1 MTMKKIFALFLSTFL
16 FASLFAQQSV
26 TTFLGIPVDGTK
38 LSMRQKLI
46 NKGFRYVPSSDCLE
60 GEFNGRNVL
69 LYIVTNRDK
78 VYRIAVVDN
87 DFSDE
92 TNIRI
97 RFNNLYRQFMNN
109 GKYILNPMGEVGELP
124 EDEDIAYNI
133 SIKNKRYERS
143 FYQVSKGE
151 GISDSVD
158 KSVWFKIG
166 MPESREVYRDK
177 FLIFIYYDNER
188 NAAHGE
194 DL

>member
-1 MTMKKIFALFLSTFL
+1 MKKIFALFLSTFL

>member
-1 MTMKKIFALFLSTFL
+1 MTKKKIFALILSTFL

>member
-1 MTMKKIFALFLSTFL
+1 MKKIFALFLSTFL

-46 NKGFRYVPSSDCLE
+46 NKGFRYVPSRDCLE
-60 GEFNGRNVL
+60 GEFNGRDVEL
-69 LYIVTNRDK
+69 GIGTNHDK
-78 VYRIAVVDN
+78 VYRIAVVDKN
-87 DFSDE
+87 YSDE
-92 TNIRI
+92 TAIRI
-97 RFNNLYRQFMNN
+97 RFNDLYRQFMNN
-109 GKYILNPMGEVGELP
+109 EKYILDPMSEVGVLS

-133 SIKNKRYERS
+133 SIKNKQYERA
-143 FYQVSKGE
+143 FFQVSKGE

-166 MPESREVYRDK
+166 MLEYREAYRDK
-177 FLIFIYYDNER
+177 FYIIIFYDNVR